1 MLPWHHFL
9 WIRSADGCGVAFAGP
24 SDAPCGSSVISD
36 SPVSTET
43 RTRWAGKQWSCNKM
57 TSPSPTLSD
66 SSSSSKHDGNQVSVC
81 ADLRS
86 SKSVCLK
93 IFWIRLSWF
102 PPDCI
107 VYCCR
112 GVSFQDSWE
121 IIEGLRG
128 FSANVQEPDRQ
139 EGFLLK
145 RRKWPMKGW
154 HKVSISD
161 VTLRAW
167 TLLKTYISCIQKSGS
182 MHIMYIH
189 TYVDP
194 WSHFHLRWMRKI
206 QHINLQS
213 LAYVVTFRSQ
223 PRVVSFSGREAR
235 CLFWG
240 LHLWLISLPLFS
252 LSVLM

>member
-9 WIRSADGCGVAFAGP
+9 WIRSADGCGVAFTGQ

-36 SPVSTET
+36 STVSTET
-43 RTRWAGKQWSCNKM
+43 RTQWAGKQSSCNKM

-81 ADLRS
+81 ADLKF

-93 IFWIRLSWF
+93 IFWMWHSCFSRLYRLLLSR
-102 PPDCI
+102 C
-107 VYCCR
+107 
-112 GVSFQDSWE
+112 VSFQDSWE

-161 VTLRAW
+161 IPLRAW
-167 TLLKTYISCIQKSGS
+167 ILLKTYISCIPKSGS
-182 MHIMYIH
+182 MHILYIH

-194 WSHFHLRWMRKI
+194 WSHSHYDGCVKLKTYQFAT
-206 QHINLQS
+206 
-213 LAYVVTFRSQ
+213 LAYVVTFKSQ
-223 PRVVSFSGREAR
+223 PRVVSFSDGEAR
-235 CLFWG
+235 CLG
-240 LHLWLISLPLFS
+240 
-252 LSVLM
+252 